1 MNPPKRRGETDSKQ
15 SHGMTCLVHTGHG
28 LSAKSPP
35 GGTRHHVNQNTS
47 FQAHSMEWAFFLHFD
62 SVILANGMSSKRVA
76 IHFLSNYKYRATSVS
91 DNGGC
96 IRS

>member
-1 MNPPKRRGETDSKQ
+1 
-15 SHGMTCLVHTGHG
+15 
-28 LSAKSPP
+28 
-35 GGTRHHVNQNTS
+35 
-47 FQAHSMEWAFFLHFD
+47 MEWAFFLHFD